1 MRYLLTLLLTFN
13 FACGEDSVRPI
24 KKDSSLTSEDMGAG
38 DMETDEDMETDGV
51 MEESDLGVDCN
62 LLNCMSEEDREKL
75 INMIQVKTP
84 YQVAGG
90 FDFQVEPFEFADE
103 EG

>member
-24 KKDSSLTSEDMGAG
+24 KKDSSLTS
-38 DMETDEDMETDGV
+38 EDMETDGV

-90 FDFQVEPFEFADE
+90 FDFQVEPFDYESKAIFQDH
-103 EG
+103 G

>member
-38 DMETDEDMETDGV
+38 DMETDGV

-90 FDFQVEPFEFADE
+90 FDFHAEPFEFAGE